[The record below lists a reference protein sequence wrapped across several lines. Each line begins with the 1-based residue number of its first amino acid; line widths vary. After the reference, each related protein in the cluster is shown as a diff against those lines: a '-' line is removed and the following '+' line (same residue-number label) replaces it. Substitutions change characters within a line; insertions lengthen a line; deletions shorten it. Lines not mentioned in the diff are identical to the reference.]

1 MGNSIILLMGFI
13 FLSLLLG
20 VPLVL
25 FMRKLFRKRLEKEA
39 RLKKEIKAVIDS
51 IEIFNYWVEAPGKN
65 KVSIY
70 GGSMGIVQQLA

>member
-51 IEIFNYWVEAPGKN
+51 IEIFNY
-65 KVSIY
+65 
-70 GGSMGIVQQLA
+70 